1 MLEGNAGSFFVNPV
15 VSREKF
21 EELLLND
28 MWLGGDEE
36 IKNDDEMF
44 LAVGAEISEI
54 VKIKKAQLVN
64 C

>member
-1 MLEGNAGSFFVNPV
+1 
-15 VSREKF
+15 
-21 EELLLND
+21 

-36 IKNDDEMF
+36 IKTDDEMF